1 MAKKGTFGG
10 NRFGG
15 SEYGTTGVK
24 RGFGRSSF
32 GRSGR
37 GGVRG
42 IDQDLMEYFKNQE
55 GEKLKRSGRPTTPTD
70 VNAPG
75 KSGVNRS
82 PAFDYQPVRTIANQ
96 SRVMGIGTTASPTK
110 SKAPTAPQAPAQAA
124 PKVAPKTTTP
134 ATPST
139 PAKKATVAPKK
150 PVVNKKRGY

>member
-1 MAKKGTFGG
+1 MAKRGTFGG

-24 RGFGRSSF
+24 RGFGRSGF

-42 IDQDLMEYFKNQE
+42 IEQDLMEYFKNQE
-55 GEKLKRSGRPTTPTD
+55 GEKLKRSGRPTLPTD

-75 KSGVNRS
+75 KSGVNQI
-82 PAFDYQPVRTIANQ
+82 PPVFGYQPVNGIASQNQ
-96 SRVMGIGTTASPTK
+96 VMRIGTMVSPTK
-110 SKAPTAPQAPAQAA
+110 SKPPTAPQAPAQAA

-134 ATPST
+134 ATP
-139 PAKKATVAPKK
+139 AKKATVAPKK